1 MLRFGGKKDI
11 RTSAVLNKQIQWC
24 SFSDEQQRSS
34 HNVFIERDWLCC
46 IVLYCIVRVVWIVW
60 VVWVVLSGIGL
71 YWVVVYSVSSL
82 NGNLH
87 RLYVIRRRQARV
99 MGREG
104 GREEG
109 RKRAR

>member
-1 MLRFGGKKDI
+1 MAKKI
-11 RTSAVLNKQIQWC
+11 YEQVLCSINKYNGVLFQMNN
-24 SFSDEQQRSS
+24 
-34 HNVFIERDWLCC
+34 NVHPTMCLLKGIGCV
-46 IVLYCIVRVVWIVW
+46 VLYCIVRVVWIVW